1 MEVSIKTDEKQN
13 ENPANPAAEDPV
25 SRNKNAA
32 ASNDRESGKSK
43 HTVREDPRAARK
55 LARKKRM
62 KAAHRRRLKASH
74 AKG

>member
-1 MEVSIKTDEKQN
+1 MEVSIKPDEKQN
-13 ENPANPAAEDPV
+13 ETPANPAAEDSV

-32 ASNDRESGKSK
+32 ASSDRESGKSK
-43 HTVREDPRAARK
+43 RTVREDPRAARK

-62 KAAHRRRLKASH
+62 KASHRRRLKASY